1 MTNIL
6 LMKKTVNHPYQLYL
20 LLAILVSSIAACS
33 KTELREGEQPESPVT
48 GTRRELT
55 LDSLYLYTKHTY
67 LWSDVLPDYTAF
79 NPRKYTNA
87 SSDLLN
93 LQKELFDLASLAKR
107 PQTDLPYEKT
117 GLPGLLKY
125 SYLEPGTGTH
135 GLQAAS
141 AEGNK
146 INALA
151 LSSAETANPA
161 TFTALTSGNTGYLR
175 LIQFAHLDELAQPL
189 NTVFDTFAAES
200 VNTLIIDLRDNP
212 GGYIET
218 AQYLANLIAAPAM
231 NNKVMYS
238 QHFNSK
244 MQQGKVTILK
254 NQTYLDENSK
264 PVFLNGRMATYAD
277 VDYSIA
283 GNTYQFK
290 KEGQLKT
297 LQKLYFLVNGTTA
310 SASELL
316 INVLK
321 PYIDITLI
329 GSQTY
334 GKPLGSFAIKIHR
347 YTLSTV
353 SFQIRNAANEG
364 DYFDG
369 LPIDLPATEEQ
380 LGSEPAAVLNN
391 TLALA
396 GRQLTEMALPITN
409 RKVSSVIR
417 FSSGEKQLS
426 RPEMIKTQ
434 LKLKQYPGLNTRDQQ
449 PAQLK

>member
-1 MTNIL
+1 MRQPII
-6 LMKKTVNHPYQLYL
+6 HPCLIYL
-20 LLAILVSSIAACS
+20 LLTIMVSSIAACS
-33 KTELREGEQPESPVT
+33 KTELPEREKPESPAS
-48 GTRRELT
+48 GTRQELT
-55 LDSLYLYTKHTY
+55 LDSLYLYAKHTY

-79 NPRKYTNA
+79 NPRKYINA

-93 LQKELFDLASLAKR
+93 LQKELFDLASLAMR
-107 PQTDLPYEKT
+107 PQTSLPYEKT
-117 GLPGLLKY
+117 SLPGLLKY
-125 SYLEPGTGTH
+125 SYVEQGTGTH
-135 GLQAAS
+135 GLQAA
-141 AEGNK
+141 
-146 INALA
+146 
-151 LSSAETANPA
+151 TATSNPA
-161 TFTALTSGNTGYLR
+161 TLTVLISGNTGYLR
-175 LIQFAHLDELAQPL
+175 LTQFAHLNELNSPL
-189 NTVFDTFAAES
+189 NAAFSSFAAAS
-200 VNTLIIDLRDNP
+200 ITSMVIDLRDNA
-212 GGYIET
+212 GGYVET
-218 AQYLANLIAAPAM
+218 AQYLANLIVVPAM

-297 LQKLYFLVNGTTA
+297 LQKMYFLVNGTTA

-321 PYIDITLI
+321 PYMDITLI

-334 GKPLGSFAIKIHR
+334 GKPLGSFAIKIHQ
-347 YTLSTV
+347 YTLNTV

-369 LPIDLPATEEQ
+369 LPVDLSATEEQ
-380 LGSEPAAVLNN
+380 LGSEPAAILNN
-391 TLALA
+391 TLVLA
-396 GRQLTEMALPITN
+396 GSQPMQITT

-417 FSSGEKQLS
+417 FSTSEKHFSQ
-426 RPEMIKTQ
+426 PEMIKTQ
-434 LKLKQYPGLNTRDQQ
+434 LKLKRLRHQEEF
-449 PAQLK
+449 